1 MILGFFTLI
10 FVLLIVLMPLVLI
23 VAFFSKASTNKK
35 ERGAWYK
42 DK

>member
-1 MILGFFTLI
+1 MLTLLVVI
-10 FVLLIVLMPLVLI
+10 LVLFMPIALVI
-23 VAFFSKASTNKK
+23 VFFSKASTNKK